1 MNELQVFNNEMFG
14 NVRVFKI
21 LKINNGTYA
30 LTSTINGE
38 CVVLVVNI
46 IYCNLPCVK
55 AISEETEDIDTHNI
69 YINKNLPHDRMREE
83 IKHELSHIIRDDFYV
98 DQHVNLVE
106 RMVRMSQLEDGDLDG
121 IDFYHHI
128 I

>member
-1 MNELQVFNNEMFG
+1 M
-14 NVRVFKI
+14 
-21 LKINNGTYA
+21 
-30 LTSTINGE
+30 
-38 CVVLVVNI
+38 VVNL
-46 IYCNLPCVK
+46 IYCDLPHVN
-55 AISEETEDIDTHNI
+55 AVSEECEDIDTHNI

-83 IKHELSHIIRDDFYV
+83 ITHELSHIINDDFYL

-106 RMVRMSQLEDGDLDG
+106 QMVRRSHIDDLELES